1 MKEERVEKMCEELK
15 CNAPRVTKAQI
26 DALED
31 TLVLRTYKL
40 KGSSHTVTLAELP
53 GGFVVGKGFA
63 MCVDPDN
70 YRQSIGEEVSTRNA
84 LIDARS
90 KLWELEGYRLSCK
103 LIEEN
108 KNGR

>member
-15 CNAPRVTKAQI
+15 CDAPRVTKAEI
-26 DALED
+26 DKLEESLD
-31 TLVLRTYKL
+31 LKTYKL
-40 KGSSHTVTLAELP
+40 KGTSHTVTLAELP

-70 YRQSIGEEVSTRNA
+70 YRESIGEEVSTRNA

-90 KLWELEGYRLSCK
+90 KLWELEGYRLACK
-103 LIEEN
+103 LIEE
-108 KNGR
+108 KKDE